1 MRDERLT
8 VFKMGPDILRLEES
22 PETKPGGCPSSAP
35 VRDNI
40 KNVQLKASRYHLNL
54 GEEVE
59 ETCHCKTYFN
69 G

>member
-40 KNVQLKASRYHLNL
+40 KNVQLKS
-54 GEEVE
+54 
-59 ETCHCKTYFN
+59 
-69 G
+69 